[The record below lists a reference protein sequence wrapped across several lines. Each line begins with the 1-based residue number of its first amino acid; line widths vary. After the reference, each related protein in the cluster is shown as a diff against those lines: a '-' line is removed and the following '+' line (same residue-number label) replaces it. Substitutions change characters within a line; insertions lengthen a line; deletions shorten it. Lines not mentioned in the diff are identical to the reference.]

1 MDDKGLIQAQYQQPQ
16 PVVQG
21 QAVIHQQQM
30 VPGQMMA
37 MMAASAPIALDA
49 TLVNV
54 SLAWHSCLLAAPVT
68 HPAPPVVRCPAVFRR
83 YGGLPVLD
91 VLLAVPVRPD
101 PSARRPR
108 PLRHRRV
115 HGHAADHNP
124 LGIMAAVIIT
134 PEIKMINCLTDA
146 DNHALI
152 QAANEAG
159 VCNPAD
165 PMHCS
170 VALQL
175 CPSMAEF
182 NHALISTYAMT
193 PVFMIAM
200 CSVRPNPI
208 SLSLSLS
215 LSRAR
220 ALALSLSCSRALSHA
235 ST

>member
-1 MDDKGLIQAQYQQPQ
+1 MEVCLCSMFCLPCQFGLTRQRAGLGHCAIGAC
-16 PVVQG
+16 
-21 QAVIHQQQM
+21 M
-30 VPGQMMA
+30 VML
-37 MMAASAPIALDA
+37 PIIIL
-49 TLVNV
+49 
-54 SLAWHSCLLAAPVT
+54 
-68 HPAPPVVRCPAVFRR
+68 
-83 YGGLPVLD
+83 Y
-91 VLLAVPVRPD
+91 
-101 PSARRPR
+101 
-108 PLRHRRV
+108 
-115 HGHAADHNP
+115 
-124 LGIMAAVIIT
+124 GIMAAVIIT

-220 ALALSLSCSRALSHA
+220 VPLLSHYLALALSRTPRHRPAALNRSTAQPLNRSSCLTAEACLLKSMF
-235 ST
+235 STAP